1 MNQAQ
6 GHLLILSGPS
16 GVGKSTICRQ
26 VCLRTNAFL
35 SVSCTTRQPGNGE
48 TDGVHYHFLSLDEF
62 QRRIAENRLIEYAN
76 VYGNYYGTPREP
88 VEAAMQNG
96 QTVILE
102 IDVQGGLQV
111 KRQYPQAKLVFI
123 MPPDMDVLPKR
134 IEGRG
139 RGEDAA
145 SKQRRLDTARSE
157 METARARYDYL
168 VVNDR
173 LETAVDEVIRFLE
186 NK

>member
-1 MNQAQ
+1 MSQTLGQ
-6 GHLLILSGPS
+6 LLIVSGPS
-16 GVGKSTICRQ
+16 GVGKSTVCRE
-26 VCLRTNAFL
+26 VCRRTDAFL

-48 TDGVHYHFLSLDEF
+48 SDGVHYHFLSLDEF
-62 QRRIAENRLIEYAN
+62 QRRIAEGRLIEYAN

-111 KRQYPQAKLVFI
+111 KRRYPQAKLIFV
-123 MPPDMDVLPKR
+123 MPPDIDVLLER
-134 IEGRG
+134 IEGRN

-157 METARARYDYL
+157 IETARAQYDYL

-173 LETAVDEVIRFLE
+173 LETAVDEVIRILE